1 MNYKTEQTANAKKR
15 IKELETLIAFWQK
28 TKKTNENK
36 ITY

>member
-1 MNYKTEQTANAKKR
+1 MTYKTEQTENAKKR
-15 IKELETLIAFWQK
+15 IDELKILITFWQK